1 MSVKYTNAKGKV
13 YYLHKGKTKTGKERY
28 YFSMKNKGPICNLI
42 PEGYEI
48 YEHPNAQVF
57 LRKIP
62 KKIILDEEIDIVEDG
77 IRNYSSLKTYK
88 IDVRK
93 NIIQIYTPDQ
103 DVNALE
109 NILSTISRLP
119 AITKQAI
126 NDVATYSPDMQ
137 FILTDKE
144 ERIFVA
150 QRYCYLGRIDDWI
163 NIGSPDSLGALV
175 EKYIKHLGKESFFDL
190 H

>member
-1 MSVKYTNAKGKV
+1 MPVKYTNAKGKV
-13 YYLHKGKTKTGKERY
+13 YYLHKGQTKTGKERY
-28 YFSMKNKGPICNLI
+28 YFSMNNEGPICASI

-77 IRNYSSLKTYK
+77 MKNHSSLKTYK

-93 NIIQIYTPDQ
+93 NIIQIYTPNQ
-103 DVNALE
+103 DVEALE
-109 NILSTISRLP
+109 NILSKVSCLP

-126 NDVATYSPDMQ
+126 NDVVNYSPNMQ
-137 FILTDKE
+137 FVLTDKE
-144 ERIFVA
+144 KRTFVA

-163 NIGSPDSLGALV
+163 NIGGPDSLGALV
-175 EKYIKHLGKESFFDL
+175 KKYIKHLGKESFFDL
-190 H
+190 N

>member
-13 YYLHKGKTKTGKERY
+13 YYLHKGQTKTGKERY
-28 YFSMKNKGPICNLI
+28 YFSMRNEGSICTSI

-77 IRNYSSLKTYK
+77 MRNYSSLKTYK
-88 IDVRK
+88 IDVRN
-93 NIIQIYTPDQ
+93 NIIQIYTPNQ

-109 NILSTISRLP
+109 NILSTISPFP

-126 NDVATYSPDMQ
+126 NDIVNYSPNMQ

-144 ERIFVA
+144 KRIFVA

-163 NIGSPDSLGALV
+163 NTGSPDSLSALV
-175 EKYIKHLGKESFFDL
+175 KKYIKHLGNESFFDL

>member
-1 MSVKYTNAKGKV
+1 
-13 YYLHKGKTKTGKERY
+13 
-28 YFSMKNKGPICNLI
+28 MKAEGSICTSI

-62 KKIILDEEIDIVEDG
+62 KKIIFDEEKDVVESG
-77 IRNYSSLKTYK
+77 MRNHSSLKKYK

-93 NIIQIYTPDQ
+93 NIIQIYTPYQEINTIDS
-103 DVNALE
+103 
-109 NILSTISRLP
+109 IFSTISPL
-119 AITKQAI
+119 QAI
-126 NDVATYSPDMQ
+126 NDTATYSPDMQ
-137 FILTDKE
+137 FILIDKE
-144 ERIFVA
+144 KRIFVA

-175 EKYIKHLGKESFFDL
+175 KKYIKHLGKESIFDL

>member
-1 MSVKYTNAKGKV
+1 MSVKYTNAKGRV
-13 YYLHKGKTKTGKERY
+13 YYLHKGQTKTGKERY
-28 YFSMKNKGPICNLI
+28 YFSMKNEGPICTSI

-62 KKIILDEEIDIVEDG
+62 KKIILDEEIGIVEDG
-77 IRNYSSLKTYK
+77 MKNYSSIKAYK

-93 NIIQIYTPDQ
+93 NIVQIYTPNQ
-103 DVNALE
+103 DVDALE
-109 NILSTISRLP
+109 NILSRFSPLP
-119 AITKQAI
+119 GVTKQAI
-126 NDVATYSPDMQ
+126 NDVVNYSPDMQ
-137 FILTDKE
+137 FVLIDNDK
-144 ERIFVA
+144 RTFVA

-163 NIGSPDSLGALV
+163 NIGGPDSLGALV
-175 EKYIKHLGKESFFDL
+175 TKYIKHLGKESFFDL

>member
-1 MSVKYTNAKGKV
+1 LSIKYTNAKGKV
-13 YYLHKGKTKTGKERY
+13 YYLHKGQTMTGKETY
-28 YFSMKNKGPICNLI
+28 YFSMNTEGSICMSI
-42 PEGYEI
+42 PGGYEI

-62 KKIILDEEIDIVEDG
+62 DRIILAEEKDIVESG
-77 IRNYSSLKTYK
+77 MRNFSSLKTYK
-88 IDVRK
+88 IDIRK
-93 NIIQIYTPDQ
+93 NIIQIYTPNQ

-109 NILSTISRLP
+109 NILNTISPLP

-126 NDVATYSPDMQ
+126 NDIVNYSPNMQ

-144 ERIFVA
+144 KRIFVA
-150 QRYCYLGRIDDWI
+150 QRYCYLGGIDDWI

-175 EKYIKHLGKESFFDL
+175 KKYIKHLGKESFFDL

>member
-13 YYLHKGKTKTGKERY
+13 YYLHKGQTKTGKERY
-28 YFSMKNKGPICNLI
+28 YFSMKNEGPTCFSI

-62 KKIILDEEIDIVEDG
+62 KKIIFDEEKDIVEDG
-77 IRNYSSLKTYK
+77 MKNYSVLKVYK

-93 NIIQIYTPDQ
+93 NIIQIYTPNQ
-103 DVNALE
+103 DVGALE
-109 NILSTISRLP
+109 NIISRISPFP

-126 NDVATYSPDMQ
+126 NDAVNYSPDMQ
-137 FILTDKE
+137 FILIDKE
-144 ERIFVA
+144 KRTFVA

-163 NIGSPDSLGALV
+163 NIGGPDSLDALV
-175 EKYIKHLGKESFFDL
+175 KKYLKHLGKESFFDL

>member
-1 MSVKYTNAKGKV
+1 MSIKYTNTKGKV
-13 YYLHKGKTKTGKERY
+13 YYLHKGQTKTGKERY
-28 YFSMKNKGPICNLI
+28 YFSMKNEGSICISI

-62 KKIILDEEIDIVEDG
+62 KKIIFDEEKNIVESG
-77 IRNYSSLKTYK
+77 MRNYSSLKTYK

-93 NIIQIYTPDQ
+93 NIIQIYTPNQ

-109 NILSTISRLP
+109 NILNKISPLP

-126 NDVATYSPDMQ
+126 NDTVTYSPDIQ

-144 ERIFVA
+144 KRIFMA
-150 QRYCYLGRIDDWI
+150 QRYCYLGRIDNWI

-175 EKYIKHLGKESFFDL
+175 KKYIKHLGKESFFDL